1 MPFMKK
7 NSLLFSAEKE
17 FDDMLKLGS
26 QMFDIAI
33 APVGKDVSPV
43 QSMNFHEMDKNMNK
57 RHRQVRRMLFE
68 HLSFSGGNDLF
79 PSLVLLSV
87 VDDSER
93 IGDLTKNLAELL
105 ASLPNELHFGKFIS
119 DVQEIT
125 DITRKSF
132 SRTLDAFARQDEA
145 LAEKIVTE
153 YKATSN
159 KCDGIMNAVLAL
171 KDEKVHCDCVALA
184 LLVRYM
190 KRINAHLKN
199 IASSVVNP
207 YHRIGYKVK
216 KQDG

>member
-1 MPFMKK
+1 MPLKK
-7 NSLLFSAEKE
+7 NSLLLSAEKE
-17 FDDMLKLGS
+17 FDDMLHLGA
-26 QMFDIAI
+26 QMFDMAI
-33 APVGKDVSPV
+33 APVLKDRAPV
-43 QSMNFHEMDKNMNK
+43 QAMDFHDMDKSMNK

-79 PSLVLLSV
+79 ASLVLLSV

-93 IGDLTKNLAELL
+93 IGDLTKNTAELQTAL
-105 ASLPNELHFGKFIS
+105 SSELHVEAFVS
-119 DVQEIT
+119 VMQ
-125 DITRKSF
+125 DIAKLTKQTF
-132 SRTLDAFARQDEA
+132 SQTLDAFKNQDET

-159 KCDGIMNAVLAL
+159 QCDGVVNSLL
-171 KDEKVHCDCVALA
+171 SLRDDEVQRDHVALA
-184 LLVRYM
+184 LLIRYL

-216 KQDG
+216 KLDG